1 MKFSGNQ
8 RRVYLLALALLV
20 IAVALAST
28 WSLWGKPDGE
38 STAPEAA
45 TTPTQDP
52 QSTQGSEPSQGVQ
65 PEASA
70 QPLDRQTNAESTDA
84 AQAGGASKT
93 STIVYYQDNYGYLVP
108 VMCSVP
114 MEDGIAK
121 ATLNMMVQSVGN
133 DMQAARLG
141 LRTVLPEN
149 TKIDLD
155 ISHGLARIDLSKEV
169 LDMPDAAAESNM
181 VNAIVQT
188 LTEFD
193 SVEKVE
199 FLIDGQK
206 REKLPHGTSVG
217 GTFTRGDINL
227 ESVEPT
233 MAGVTVEPV
242 TLYFPG
248 DSGAVIVPVTRMV
261 HSKPDVNTA
270 VLELA
275 KGPNNA
281 EMLENVVPAGCGL
294 IDVKVENGIAKL
306 DFTSEFVNL
315 VQNSDGG
322 RMALKALVL
331 TCTQFDGID
340 SVEIYV
346 DGKKYDAS
354 AGELGV
360 PSFMNIADSIV
371 YDYIQTQSA
380 RLFDFD

>member
-8 RRVYLLALALLV
+8 RGVYWLALALLV
-20 IAVALAST
+20 IAVALAGT
-28 WSLWGKPDGE
+28 WSLWGKQ
-38 STAPEAA
+38 A
-45 TTPTQDP
+45 
-52 QSTQGSEPSQGVQ
+52 
-65 PEASA
+65 
-70 QPLDRQTNAESTDA
+70 
-84 AQAGGASKT
+84 AGGASPGAEETPAQDAPYTQGTEPSQEGAPEASPEPTDRQTGADAARSASDGDAKT

-155 ISHGLARIDLSKEV
+155 ISHGLARVDLSREV
-169 LDMPDAAAESNM
+169 LDMADAAAESNM
-181 VNAIVQT
+181 VNAVVQA

-193 SVEKVE
+193 SVDRVE
-199 FLIDGQK
+199 FLIGGQK
-206 REKLPHGTSVG
+206 REKLTHGTPVG
-217 GTFTRGDINL
+217 GQFTRGDINL

-233 MAGVTVEPV
+233 MADASVQPV

-261 HSKPDVNTA
+261 HSRADVNTA

-275 KGPNNA
+275 KGPGNGDV
-281 EMLENVVPAGCGL
+281 LESVVPAGCGL
-294 IDVKVENGIAKL
+294 IDVRVEDGVARL

-315 VQNSDGG
+315 VENSDGG

-331 TCTQFDGID
+331 TCTQFDGVD

-346 DGKKYDAS
+346 DGRRYDA
-354 AGELGV
+354 AQGELGV
-360 PSFMNIADSIV
+360 PSFMNMADAIV

-380 RLFDFD
+380 MLFDFE

>member
-1 MKFSGNQ
+1 MNFSGNQ
-8 RRVYLLALALLV
+8 RRIYLLALALLV

-28 WSLWGKPDGE
+28 WSLWGKSAGGPE
-38 STAPEAA
+38 TPEAA
-45 TTPTQDP
+45 PYSGDGP
-52 QSTQGSEPSQGVQ
+52 EPSRGTPSPAE
-65 PEASA
+65 PEASTSPMDA
-70 QPLDRQTNAESTDA
+70 QTSAD
-84 AQAGGASKT
+84 GASGAAGADEPSKV

-121 ATLNMMVQSVGN
+121 ATLNLMVQSVGN

-155 ISHGLARIDLSKEV
+155 ISHGLARIDLSREV
-169 LDMPDAAAESNM
+169 LDMADAAAESNM
-181 VNAIVQT
+181 VNAVVQT

-206 REKLPHGTSVG
+206 RETLTHGTPVG
-217 GTFTRGDINL
+217 GQFTRGDINL

-233 MAGVTVEPV
+233 MREVSTKPV

-261 HSKPDVNTA
+261 HSTPDVNTA

-275 KGPNNA
+275 KGPSNSD
-281 EMLENVVPAGCGL
+281 MLENVVPAGCGL
-294 IDVKVENGIAKL
+294 IDVQVENGVARL
-306 DFTSEFVNL
+306 NFTSEFVNL

-346 DGKKYDAS
+346 DGKRYDA
-354 AGELGV
+354 AEGELGV
-360 PSFMNIADSIV
+360 PTFMNMADSIV
-371 YDYIQTQSA
+371 YDYIQNQSA
-380 RLFDFD
+380 MLFDFE